1 MKTPMNEKELVEL
14 FIEKIQAN
22 SISKSPYSK
31 SYYICENEKDLSEIN
46 WGGKPDGSLRISN
59 HWNFQTFAG
68 DRTHCK
74 ISNTAEDKIEKNL
87 VAKWNSETEKYEL
100 LFELSEETTK
110 DINDLYNFDFIV
122 KLIKDNEK
130 FISKYRKTFKAAN
143 DEVFTLNN
151 GVFVLNYQKE
161 LKCISK
167 KILKKLEKEK
177 QQELL
182 LKISKTKKMKQ
193 EFLAIL
199 SLKEIRV
206 YEKGSRNV
214 KMTKVFRSF
223 EKYKILFEKYKKE
236 NDAPRGGLIGEKI
249 IFNSRENQ
257 ALIKKIL
264 GE

>member
-1 MKTPMNEKELVEL
+1 
-14 FIEKIQAN
+14 
-22 SISKSPYSK
+22 
-31 SYYICENEKDLSEIN
+31 
-46 WGGKPDGSLRISN
+46 
-59 HWNFQTFAG
+59 
-68 DRTHCK
+68 
-74 ISNTAEDKIEKNL
+74 
-87 VAKWNSETEKYEL
+87 
-100 LFELSEETTK
+100 
-110 DINDLYNFDFIV
+110 
-122 KLIKDNEK
+122 
-130 FISKYRKTFKAAN
+130 
-143 DEVFTLNN
+143 
-151 GVFVLNYQKE
+151 
-161 LKCISK
+161 
-167 KILKKLEKEK
+167 
-177 QQELL
+177 
-182 LKISKTKKMKQ
+182 MKQ

>member
-151 GVFVLNYQKE
+151 GVFVLNYQK
-161 LKCISK
+161 
-167 KILKKLEKEK
+167 
-177 QQELL
+177 
-182 LKISKTKKMKQ
+182 
-193 EFLAIL
+193 
-199 SLKEIRV
+199 
-206 YEKGSRNV
+206 
-214 KMTKVFRSF
+214 
-223 EKYKILFEKYKKE
+223 
-236 NDAPRGGLIGEKI
+236 
-249 IFNSRENQ
+249 
-257 ALIKKIL
+257 
-264 GE
+264 